1 VNARKLHR
9 DALVCDLH
17 TDALYEHVSGRRD
30 IVERSS
36 AGHVDIPRLEEGGV
50 NGQVFAIWPS
60 PEKFRAGEFSGFA
73 LGACAAFTGI
83 CGRVPDKLAHARTPE
98 EFDAAVTAGKVAGVL
113 GVEGA
118 HALDGR
124 LATLDRFFEFGV
136 RVLTL
141 TWNNS
146 NELADA
152 ALDKTP
158 PHGGLSALG
167 REAVR
172 RCNELGVV
180 LDLSHSSERTFFD
193 VLETSSAPVIASHSG
208 VKALCD
214 FPRNL
219 SDEQLKAL
227 AAQGG
232 MVGIVFLPYFLRPGA
247 ENADVADVL
256 AAIDHACAV
265 AGPQA
270 VGIGSDFDGY
280 GGVTAGLEDVTRLG
294 AITAGLVERGYA
306 EADIRLILGGNFRR
320 VWGEVAGR
328 AG

>member
-1 VNARKLHR
+1 MNAKKLHQ
-9 DALVCDLH
+9 DALVVDLH

-30 IVERSS
+30 ITARSS
-36 AGHVDIPRLEEGGV
+36 AGHLDIPRLEEGGV

-83 CGRVPDKLAHARTPE
+83 CGRVPGKLAHARTPE
-98 EFDAAVTAGKVAGVL
+98 EFDAAVKAGKVAGVL

-124 LATLDRFFEFGV
+124 LEMLDRFCEFGV

-146 NELADA
+146 NELADS
-152 ALDKTP
+152 ALDETP
-158 PHGGLSALG
+158 PNGGLSTLG
-167 REAVR
+167 RSAVR
-172 RCNELGVV
+172 RCNELGIII
-180 LDLSHSSERTFFD
+180 DLSHASERSFFD

-208 VKALCD
+208 VKARCD

-219 SDEQLKAL
+219 SDKQLRAL
-227 AAQGG
+227 AANGG
-232 MVGIVFLPYFLRPGA
+232 MVGIVFLPYFLRSGA
-247 ENADVADVL
+247 ESADLADVL
-256 AAIDHACAV
+256 AAIDHACGV
-265 AGPQA
+265 AGPES

-280 GGVTAGLEDVTRLG
+280 GGVTTGLEDVTHLG
-294 AITAGLVERGYA
+294 AITAGLVERGYL
-306 EADIRLILGGNFRR
+306 ESDIRLILGGNFRR
-320 VWGEVAGR
+320 VWGAVAAR